1 MLSFF
6 RMTKG
11 ILRKVDYY
19 RSRFFWQNNEHKKK
33 YRLEKWGLLNTPKCM
48 RGLGITNLDT
58 QNNCLLSK
66 WLLMLMNEE
75 GTWQKLL
82 KRKYLQNKTLSQV
95 TKQLADSQ
103 FWSGLMNVKDYFWA
117 RGKFEV
123 KNGEKVRFWEDCW
136 IGQKPLMQQYPE
148 LYNITRKKNQ
158 TVASVFS
165 SLPLNISFRRALV
178 GEKLEMWIKLVS
190 EIMQV
195 GLENTKDQ
203 FVWMVNKKGRLCQC
217 IEI

>member
-1 MLSFF
+1 
-6 RMTKG
+6 
-11 ILRKVDYY
+11 
-19 RSRFFWQNNEHKKK
+19 
-33 YRLEKWGLLNTPKCM
+33 
-48 RGLGITNLDT
+48 
-58 QNNCLLSK
+58 
-66 WLLMLMNEE
+66 MLMNEE

-82 KRKYLQNKTLSQV
+82 KRKYLENKTLSQV
-95 TKQLADSQ
+95 TKQPADSQ
-103 FWSGLMNVKDYFWA
+103 FWYGLMNVKDYFWA

-136 IGQKPLMQQYPE
+136 TGQKPLMQQYPE
-148 LYNITRKKNQ
+148 LYNINRKKNQ
-158 TVASVFS
+158 TVASAFS

-203 FVWMVNKKGRLCQC
+203 FVWMVNTKGRLCQC

>member
-6 RMTKG
+6 RITKG

-19 RSRFFWQNNEHKKK
+19 RSRFFLQNNEHKKK

-95 TKQLADSQ
+95 TKQPADSQ

-117 RGKFEV
+117 RGNFEV

-148 LYNITRKKNQ
+148 LYNITRRRTKQ
-158 TVASVFS
+158 WPLFS
-165 SLPLNISFRRALV
+165 AAYL
-178 GEKLEMWIKLVS
+178 
-190 EIMQV
+190 
-195 GLENTKDQ
+195 
-203 FVWMVNKKGRLCQC
+203 
-217 IEI
+217 